1 MNRKL
6 RNLLQADLFSEPAAE
21 PSPAPEQPPARKPR
35 YTPKRQFVAPNTDK
49 LPTGETRQELEQ
61 RRQRI
66 HVKAYIRELGELP
79 RACRMPELFRKQF
92 SRTPAAALAKL
103 AHVQPLYLRD
113 LPPHHPGSLRLGAG
127 RSAGA
132 AASRYLAQQTQSR
145 TCSSGRNTFDHKT
158 AAAATSRNVAN
169 LMHSSSCKTKR
180 LTESSLPPSSNLL
193 PLPI

>member
-66 HVKAYIRELGELP
+66 HVKAYIRELGLNY
-79 RACRMPELFRKQF
+79 RALVECPELFRKQF

-103 AHVQPLYLRD
+103 AHVQPLYLREIYRRIIRD
-113 LPPHHPGSLRLGAG
+113 HCGLELDEAQVQQLEPIPGSTNPIA
-127 RSAGA
+127 
-132 AASRYLAQQTQSR
+132 
-145 TCSSGRNTFDHKT
+145 H
-158 AAAATSRNVAN
+158 
-169 LMHSSSCKTKR
+169 
-180 LTESSLPPSSNLL
+180 LL
-193 PLPI
+193 IWEKYF